1 MPQPKASRT
10 RRRLLRIFLVA
21 ALALLAGEAYLR
33 VFRPIHFMDPDGLAS
48 PRWPMVHSPSDVPGL
63 AYGLTPGAEL
73 EVDGE
78 YAVSINSD
86 GMRDEEV
93 LPRDTPGLFR
103 VAVLGDSIAFGWKV
117 EADEVMTERLEAR
130 LNAAPE
136 ARGRVVEV
144 LNFGVS
150 GYSTRDEA
158 ILFDERVAGFE
169 PDVVVL
175 AYCMNDPESGPAQP
189 LPRHFSRV
197 ALWQHSHLLRLVA
210 QTFHMRRVRTQGRGD
225 YYRYLHAETG
235 KPWASVLAG
244 FDRIRDRARA
254 LSIPVVVV
262 VFPWMSESSWDQYPF
277 ADLHA
282 QVARA
287 ASERGFAVVDLLDRF
302 RAHRPTDLVF
312 STFDDPH
319 PTVLGHEIASAAMAE
334 ALLPLLD
341 QDAEFERPER
351 P

>member
-1 MPQPKASRT
+1 MLILAP
-10 RRRLLRIFLVA
+10 LA
-21 ALALLAGEAYLR
+21 AEAYLR
-33 VFRPIHFMDPDGLAS
+33 LFKPVHFMDPDGLAS
-48 PRWPMVHSPSDVPGL
+48 PRWPLVHSPSDVPGL
-63 AYGLTPGAEL
+63 KYGLTPGATL
-73 EVDGE
+73 EVSGS
-78 YAVSINSD
+78 YTVSINSD

-117 EADEVMTERLEAR
+117 ESDQIMTERLEAR
-130 LNAAPE
+130 LSAAPE
-136 ARGRVVEV
+136 AEGRVVEV

-158 ILFDERVAGFE
+158 ILFAERVAGFE
-169 PDVVVL
+169 PDAVVV

-197 ALWQHSHLLRLVA
+197 ALWQHSQLLRLVA
-210 QTFHMRRVRTQGRGD
+210 QTLHIRRVQTQGQGD

-235 KPWASVLAG
+235 EPWTGTLAG
-244 FDRIRDRARA
+244 LDRIRDKARE
-254 LSIPVVVV
+254 LGIPAVVVI
-262 VFPWMSESSWDQYPF
+262 FPWMSESSWDRYPF

-287 ASERGFAVVDLLDRF
+287 ASERGFVVVDLLDRF
-302 RAHRPTDLVF
+302 RAHEPSDIVF
-312 STFDDPH
+312 STDDDPH
-319 PTVLGHEIASAAMAE
+319 PTVLGHDVASVAMAE
-334 ALLPLLD
+334 ALLPFL
-341 QDAEFERPER
+341 AEDTRRTAPPER